1 MDLYLDY
8 SVLKEKLDALP
19 PCGAKEFFAEVNP
32 HLLDGFLL
40 PILQGKSVSIGDLDF
55 SQFDGTDVDDLR
67 SAAAELD
74 DALGNARR
82 ISDKI
87 LSNASTVKARVAFL

>member
-1 MDLYLDY
+1 MELNLSC

-32 HLLDGFLL
+32 YLLDGFLL
-40 PILQGKSVSIGDLDF
+40 PILQGTSVSIGDLDF
-55 SQFDGTDVDDLR
+55 SQFDGIDVDDLH

-74 DALGNARR
+74 AALGNARR
-82 ISDKI
+82 ILDKI
-87 LSNASTVKARVAFL
+87 LSNASTVKARVPFL

>member
-1 MDLYLDY
+1 MELNLNC

-32 HLLDGFLL
+32 HLLNGFLL
-40 PILQGKSVSIGDLDF
+40 PVLQGKSVSIGDLDF

-74 DALGNARR
+74 AALGNARS

-87 LSNASTVKARVAFL
+87 LSNVSTVKARVSFL

>member
-1 MDLYLDY
+1 MELHLDC

-55 SQFDGTDVDDLR
+55 SQFDEIDIEGLR
-67 SAAAELD
+67 SVAVELD
-74 DALGNARR
+74 DTLGNARR

-87 LSNASTVKARVAFL
+87 LSNAGAVKTRVPFL

>member
-1 MDLYLDY
+1 MELNLNC

-32 HLLDGFLL
+32 YLLDGFLL
-40 PILQGKSVSIGDLDF
+40 PVLQGKSVSIGDLDF

-67 SAAAELD
+67 SAAVELD
-74 DALGNARR
+74 DALGNAQR

-87 LSNASTVKARVAFL
+87 LSNASAVKTWVPFL